1 MTGRWPDAISIAEE
15 EPTRVLLV
23 DDHGLFRRGL
33 RELLEE
39 HGLAIVGEAASG
51 EEAVELA
58 GKLAPDV
65 VVMDLNMPGISGVEA
80 TRRVAERSPATRVVV
95 LTISADD
102 TDLVEA
108 IVAGACGYVLKDA
121 AIEQILLGI
130 RAAASGESLI
140 SPRIAGRLLERVR
153 LDDERA
159 RNAER
164 LQTELSERELEVL
177 ALLARGKDNREI
189 ATELYVSPPTV
200 KNHISSI
207 LAKLHMEN
215 RIQAAVYAAKT
226 GLV

>member
-1 MTGRWPDAISIAEE
+1 MTDRWQDAISIAEE

-58 GKLAPDV
+58 AKLAPDV

-80 TRRVAERSPATRVVV
+80 TRRLAERSPAARVVV

-102 TDLVEA
+102 SDLVEA